1 MLKDVLEFMGTN
13 NIVLGLASVCGIL
26 GFFMTVIVTIR
37 TANIGKI
44 LKYNQV
50 SAQYNK
56 ERTAFQKTFEGH
68 RSSIIDDDIKS
79 DKLLKDILKNTEE
92 YRIKFGELLTRS
104 EKIRLY
110 FFIRELKKEAVNV
123 NWNSISNYLAI
134 FSGRLA
140 KREEKKNG

>member
-68 RSSIIDDDIKS
+68 RASIINDDIKS